1 MASPTTR
8 SLAELR
14 KRYELVDVVERWI
27 PGACIRRDFAGF
39 GDIIAI
45 GPGVCVVQTTSG
57 DNLSKRVHKI
67 VESDALPILQRA
79 GVKVLV
85 HGWRKNAKGR
95 YVLREVDL
103 SGPEPAVDV
112 DWDADEEPQDDVW

>member
-14 KRYELVDVVERWI
+14 KRYELVDIVEHWNPWARK
-27 PGACIRRDFAGF
+27 RKDLYNLF
-39 GDIIAI
+39 DIIAI

-57 DNLSKRVHKI
+57 DNVSKRVMKI
-67 VESDALPILQRA
+67 VESDALPVLQRA

-85 HGWRKNAKGR
+85 HGWRLNSKNR

-103 SGPEPAVDV
+103 SGAPEHYAVKFEA
-112 DWDADEEPQDDVW
+112 DWEAA

>member
-14 KRYELVDVVERWI
+14 KRYELVDVVEYWNPWARK
-27 PGACIRRDFAGF
+27 RKDLYNLF
-39 GDIIAI
+39 DIIAI

-57 DNLSKRVHKI
+57 DNVSKRVMKI
-67 VESDALPILQRA
+67 VESDALPVLQRA

-85 HGWRKNAKGR
+85 HGWRLNAKNR

-103 SGPEPAVDV
+103 SGPEPAVKV
-112 DWDADEEPQDDVW
+112 EWDADEEPQDDVW